1 MSFSV
6 VIPTCNMEAYL
17 PTLVQSL
24 ADSGLL
30 KVAAEIII
38 VDDGSTDGT
47 AARLAELKNGLP
59 ASEREKF
66 RPLILPK
73 NMGRFFARLEGARA
87 ANADNILFLDT
98 RVTPARDFAEAL
110 DRVSKEHP
118 SVVGSVDIDTTRSV
132 FCLYWDRSHK
142 AIFRKHFKDAVRPIV
157 LTEHN
162 YDDYLK
168 GTGVFLCPRKLFI
181 DACVEF
187 EHQDLLS
194 DDTFLMKRIVE
205 QIPITIHPEVRVGWV
220 PRETYREF
228 VWRIWDRGPQFV
240 EYHVFEKRGLFF
252 FATIAG
258 LAAAAGTCVLLIVAP
273 PVGLGVLAAGTLA
286 VAASTALMAKSPGEF
301 LRLAPL
307 HVGVAAAFGA
317 GAVRGII
324 VNTGR
329 KLGGQK
335 TQGLLRRLSLRPST

>member
-1 MSFSV
+1 
-6 VIPTCNMEAYL
+6 
-17 PTLVQSL
+17 
-24 ADSGLL
+24 
-30 KVAAEIII
+30 
-38 VDDGSTDGT
+38 
-47 AARLAELKNGLP
+47 
-59 ASEREKF
+59 
-66 RPLILPK
+66 
-73 NMGRFFARLEGARA
+73 
-87 ANADNILFLDT
+87 
-98 RVTPARDFAEAL
+98 
-110 DRVSKEHP
+110 
-118 SVVGSVDIDTTRSV
+118 
-132 FCLYWDRSHK
+132 
-142 AIFRKHFKDAVRPIV
+142 
-157 LTEHN
+157 
-162 YDDYLK
+162 
-168 GTGVFLCPRKLFI
+168 
-181 DACVEF
+181 
-187 EHQDLLS
+187 
-194 DDTFLMKRIVE
+194 
-205 QIPITIHPEVRVGWV
+205 V